1 MNFSWR
7 LESRTHIMRLCHS
20 EGLPLMKAYPDPIGF
35 EVMDWLGLKFCL
47 ENFGLRPYQEIFGI
61 TEKSAGAMKYPVF
74 FS

>member
-1 MNFSWR
+1 
-7 LESRTHIMRLCHS
+7 
-20 EGLPLMKAYPDPIGF
+20 MKAYPDPIES

-74 FS
+74 FSYA